1 LTELVRLFLN
11 NLLPILLMA
20 GAGYFLGRW
29 LHVNPRPVSQVV
41 LHLFIPCLVFKLL
54 TENELES
61 GDVLRMVGFALATMC
76 VPGILAWFAGRFFR
90 FERSL
95 AAAVVLSVTFNNSG
109 NYGLPL
115 NLFAFGESA
124 MAQASLYFITNLI
137 LVSTLGVL
145 IASMGTSTLRVSVQS
160 LVRLPTLYALV
171 FAVLFLAFGLS
182 LPGPLDVSVDMFASA
197 AIPGMLVLLG
207 LQLKQS
213 DWKGEPF
220 AVGLASVT
228 RLVISPLIAIG
239 LAFVFG
245 LQGVARQA
253 GILEAAMPVAVLTA
267 VVASEYDTKPKF
279 VTTVVL
285 ITTLLSPFTLTP
297 LLAFLAR

>member
-1 LTELVRLFLN
+1 MIELVRLFLN
-11 NLLPILLMA
+11 NLLPILFMA
-20 GAGYFLGRW
+20 GAGFLLDRR

-41 LHLFIPCLVFKLL
+41 LYLFIPCLVFDLL
-54 TENELES
+54 TNNKLQGGE
-61 GDVLRMVGFALATMC
+61 VLRMVGFALATM
-76 VPGILAWFAGRFFR
+76 VVTGLLAWLAGRFFR

-95 AAAVVLSVTFNNSG
+95 AAAVVLTATFNNAG

-124 MAQASLYFITNLI
+124 MAQASLYFITSVVM
-137 LVSTLGVL
+137 VSTLGAV
-145 IASMGTSTLRVSVQS
+145 IASMGASSLRGS
-160 LVRLPTLYALV
+160 LQCLARQPVVYAILIAAVFLAIEVRLPA
-171 FAVLFLAFGLS
+171 
-182 LPGPLDVSVDMFASA
+182 PLERTVDMLSNA

-207 LQLKQS
+207 LQLKEI
-213 DWKGEPF
+213 DWKCEPF
-220 AVGLASVT
+220 AVGFTSFL
-228 RLVISPLIAIG
+228 RLVLSPLIAIG

-253 GILEAAMPVAVLTA
+253 GILEASMPAAVISA
-267 VVASEYDTKPKF
+267 VVAAEYDTKPSF

-285 ITTLLSPFTLTP
+285 ITTLLSPLTLTP